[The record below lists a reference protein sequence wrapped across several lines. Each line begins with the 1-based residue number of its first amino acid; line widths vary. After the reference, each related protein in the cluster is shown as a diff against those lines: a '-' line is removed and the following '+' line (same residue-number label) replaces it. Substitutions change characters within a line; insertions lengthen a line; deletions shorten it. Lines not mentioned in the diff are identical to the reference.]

1 MDDLILK
8 TLKEVEDLIERRLIM
23 TREQLR
29 KTTDYTEAMNKIRKY
44 SKGFQFTLYYSE
56 IPKAKA
62 NALKILM
69 NDCIKCGLVES
80 ISIGV
85 TIQGNIADET
95 FRKL

>member
-1 MDDLILK
+1 
-8 TLKEVEDLIERRLIM
+8 M

-29 KTTDYTEAMNKIRKY
+29 KTTDYAEAMDKVRKY
-44 SKGFQFTLYYSE
+44 SKDFQFTLYYSE

-69 NDCIKCGLVES
+69 NDCIKCRLIES

-85 TIQGNIADET
+85 SLQGDIADET
-95 FRKL
+95 FRRL

>member
-1 MDDLILK
+1 
-8 TLKEVEDLIERRLIM
+8 M

-29 KTTDYTEAMNKIRKY
+29 ITTDYAEAMDKIRKY
-44 SKGFQFTLYYSE
+44 TKGFQFTLYYSE

-80 ISIGV
+80 ISIGI
-85 TIQGNIADET
+85 TIQGDIADET

>member
-1 MDDLILK
+1 
-8 TLKEVEDLIERRLIM
+8 M

-29 KTTDYTEAMNKIRKY
+29 KTTDYAEAMNKIRKY
-44 SKGFQFTLYYSE
+44 SKDFQFTLYYSE

-62 NALKILM
+62 NVLKILM

-95 FRKL
+95 FKKL

>member
-1 MDDLILK
+1 
-8 TLKEVEDLIERRLIM
+8 M

-29 KTTDYTEAMNKIRKY
+29 KTTDYAEAMDKVRKY
-44 SKGFQFTLYYSE
+44 SKDFQFTLYYSE

-69 NDCIKCGLVES
+69 NDCIKCRLIES

-85 TIQGNIADET
+85 SLQGDIVDET
-95 FRKL
+95 FRRL

>member
-1 MDDLILK
+1 
-8 TLKEVEDLIERRLIM
+8 M

-29 KTTDYTEAMNKIRKY
+29 TTTDYAEAMDKIRKY
-44 SKGFQFTLYYSE
+44 TKGFQFTLYYSK

-80 ISIGV
+80 TSIGV
-85 TIQGNIADET
+85 SLQGDIADET
-95 FRKL
+95 FRRLLEDTEKEKNR